1 VAIVTDVGA
10 YESSPMCKS
19 CGVDY
24 YNLFKNNCKYAY
36 AVRLTLNSSTS
47 PLTHSPRSMHTSDLL
62 RLQAN
67 PLLTSAQ

>member
-1 VAIVTDVGA
+1 MAIVTDVGA

-47 PLTHSPRSMHTSDLL
+47 H
-62 RLQAN
+62 
-67 PLLTSAQ
+67 